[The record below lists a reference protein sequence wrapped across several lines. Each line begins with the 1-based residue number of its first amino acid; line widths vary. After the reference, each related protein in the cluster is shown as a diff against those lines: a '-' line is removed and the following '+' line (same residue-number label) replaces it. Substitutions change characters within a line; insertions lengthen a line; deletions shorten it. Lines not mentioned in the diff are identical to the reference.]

1 MSPSALQSRL
11 QNLIEEA
18 LDNLGLPDSPITL
31 YEPYKYTL
39 KIGGKRIR
47 PYLTLLA
54 CGMCGGQTKDALPAA
69 LAVEILHN
77 FTLVHD
83 DIMDGAD
90 TRRGS
95 PSVFKK
101 WDENTA
107 ILSGDV
113 MFADAFRQL
122 AFYGSDQSYSKQEY
136 SDMLDAFTT
145 ATITVCEGQA
155 LDMEFVGRAK
165 VSHKDYIQMI
175 KGKTAALLTGALR
188 MGAIAAHADQ
198 EKQLQLGK
206 LGEEMGI
213 AFQIQDDLLDV
224 TADPE
229 KFGKKPG
236 GDIYEGKKTY
246 LTILALERA
255 NKEQASFIQHVLES
269 RQPTEDDVDQVLVLL
284 KELNVISDISNEIDR
299 HYEKALDLLEE
310 FNDNEYQHELK
321 NLLIFLQ
328 NRDH

>member
-1 MSPSALQSRL
+1 MSPSALQTRL
-11 QNLIEEA
+11 QSLIEEA
-18 LDNLGLPDSPITL
+18 LDSLSLPDVPHTL
-31 YEPYKYTL
+31 YEPYKYAL
-39 KIGGKRIR
+39 KVGGKRIR

-54 CGMCGGQTKDALPAA
+54 CGMCGGRSEDALPAA

-83 DIMDGAD
+83 DIMDRAD
-90 TRRGS
+90 TRRGA

-113 MFADAFRQL
+113 MFADAYRQL
-122 AFYGSDQSYSKQEY
+122 SYYGSENSFSKLEY
-136 SDMLDAFTT
+136 SDMLEAFTT

-155 LDMEFVGRAK
+155 LDMEFVDRAA
-165 VSHKDYIQMI
+165 VSHQDYIRMI
-175 KGKTAALLTGALR
+175 KGKTAALLAGALR

-198 EKQLQLGK
+198 EKQLQLAE
-206 LGEEMGI
+206 LGEEMGV
-213 AFQIQDDLLDV
+213 AFQIQDDLLDA

-255 NKEQASFIQHVLES
+255 DEEQASFIQDVLENRHS
-269 RQPTEDDVDQVLVLL
+269 TEVEVEQVLALL
-284 KELNVISDISNEIDR
+284 KELSVLSDISAEVDH
-299 HYEKALDLLEE
+299 HYEKALSLLEE

-321 NLLIFLQ
+321 NLLIFLR